1 MTAEEKKEINNILE
15 TLENR
20 IARLEQFVEL
30 QAYKIE
36 HQKKALM
43 ALKMAKTHQQQSHVA
58 N

>member
-30 QAYKIE
+30 QAYKID
-36 HQKKALM
+36 HQKKALT
-43 ALKMAKTHQQQSHVA
+43 ALKMAKTRQQQPHVA